1 MGFNIGI
8 ELGKGEP
15 ANDMIGA
22 GLYTHYKFSNGLLMG
37 FAFDSMAYDY
47 EHPVN
52 YVNINQASTDKKVD
66 ADTSVTNYLAW
77 IEQRGESWY
86 WRAGGGFGIVKLMI

>member
-52 YVNINQASTDKKVD
+52 YVNINQASQALQITLHGLNNVVSPGTGEQVVD
-66 ADTSVTNYLAW
+66 LVL
-77 IEQRGESWY
+77 
-86 WRAGGGFGIVKLMI
+86 